1 MGHISM
7 PSIKQFRQI
16 IKNISC
22 SSRYIGDDDNGD
34 PIFDNNIKLPILK
47 AKGTVKLHGTNASVA
62 YNENKGMWVQSKK
75 NVITPERDNAGFAFF
90 ARSNQEHIENIIFN
104 IRDQFNIDTVKNT
117 ITVFGE
123 WAGQGIQKNV
133 AISNI
138 PKSWFIFGVK
148 ISPINDED
156 SAYWID
162 GYSIPEH
169 DRIFDISFFKT
180 FEIEIDFENPLM
192 SQNKMVDMVA
202 EVEKECP
209 VAASFGHKGI
219 GEGIVFVINDGKNK
233 HLYKMKGEK
242 HAGKSKVK
250 KAKMVDDKKLQLI
263 NDIVEKVTPEW
274 RLDQMYTETFDIING
289 GQGDIKKMG
298 DYIRSVINDITK
310 EDSDI
315 INDAGLIPKD
325 INKRVSDVARRWMIA
340 KLDEEA
346 GIK

>member
-1 MGHISM
+1 MPHIPM
-7 PSIKQFRQI
+7 PEIQQFRHI
-16 IKNISC
+16 IKNISNIARWSGQDENLC
-22 SSRYIGDDDNGD
+22 
-34 PIFDNNIKLPILK
+34 PVFDRNIKLPTLK

-62 YNENKGMWVQSKK
+62 YNENKGLWAQSKN
-75 NVITPERDNAGFAFF
+75 NVITPEKDNAGFAFF
-90 ARSNQEHIENIIFN
+90 VKSNQEHIKNMIFS
-104 IRDQFNIDTVKNT
+104 IKDQFNIDTVKNT
-117 ITVFGE
+117 ITMFGE
-123 WAGQGIQKNV
+123 WAGKGIQKGV
-133 AISNI
+133 AISEI

-148 ISPINDED
+148 ISSNDEGA
-156 SAYWID
+156 AYWIND
-162 GYSIPEH
+162 YSILEH

-192 SQNKMVDMVA
+192 SQNKMVEMVE

-219 GEGIVFVINDGKNK
+219 GEGIVFVINHNGKR
-233 HLYKMKGEK
+233 HIFKMKGSK

-250 KAKMVDDKKLQLI
+250 KAKKVDDKKLQLI

-274 RLDQMYTETFDIING
+274 RLNQMYTETFDIING

-298 DYIRSVINDITK
+298 DYIRAVINDIAK

-340 KLDEEA
+340 KFDEEA